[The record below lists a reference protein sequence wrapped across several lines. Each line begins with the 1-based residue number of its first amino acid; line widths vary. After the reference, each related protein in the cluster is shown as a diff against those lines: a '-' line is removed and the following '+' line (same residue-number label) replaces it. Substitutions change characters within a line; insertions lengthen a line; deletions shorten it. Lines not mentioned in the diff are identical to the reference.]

1 MACKWI
7 LLIPPSCN
15 PVMQPLQSGSIYN
28 QPTALQQ
35 QQHSLQQLSNFQQ
48 FQQPQQFNIQSIK
61 RSSVPRAYP
70 LTQLPPPYR
79 GNLRVPP
86 FKEYK
91 PNNNFPGRVL
101 KIFLSQK
108 ESVKIVNFI
117 ITTSQDR
124 NISIFLQLK
133 FKAP

>member
-1 MACKWI
+1 
-7 LLIPPSCN
+7 
-15 PVMQPLQSGSIYN
+15 MQPVQSGSIYN
-28 QPTALQQ
+28 QATATQQ
-35 QQHSLQQLSNFQQ
+35 QQHFQQ
-48 FQQPQQFNIQSIK
+48 FEQPQQFNIPPIQ
-61 RSSVPRAYP
+61 RSLVPRAYP